1 MRISI
6 FGYSYIIGKLNPTGG
21 DIVNI
26 KVYTRDLYFFFCAN
40 FAHSPCKAEVG
51 MFTFFA
57 DRVQS
62 SFIACA
68 LSPIENK

>member
-6 FGYSYIIGKLNPTGG
+6 FVYSYIIGKLNSTGR

-26 KVYTRDLYFFFCAN
+26 KVYTRDLFFFCAN

-51 MFTFFA
+51 MFTFA
-57 DRVQS
+57 DQVQS
-62 SFIACA
+62 S
-68 LSPIENK
+68 SPVH